1 MVRSSLMGMAQI
13 FVVPPIWIRT
23 PCAGRTTRRR
33 CPRCRRHVFQNSL
46 FVTVFVV
53 AGTVVTGSICAYSF
67 ARIRWKG
74 RGLLFSLI
82 ISSMMLPPAVTL
94 IPLFLQWN
102 ALKLTNSFVPL
113 IAPAWFGGGA
123 YYIFLLRQFYMG
135 IPRELDESARID
147 GAGHFTIYSRIIL
160 PLTKPAMIV
169 VGLFAFM
176 NCWNDF
182 LHPLVYLNDT
192 NQYTVALGLQ
202 LFIGSY
208 RTDWHLL
215 MAAACVAI
223 LPVIA
228 VFLIGQRYFI
238 EGITLTES
246 RGNTPDGRGRSPCP
260 PVERSASAC
269 IFEAIRST
277 RTSTPCGPKAPFSLF
292 FRDAA
297 DEAPEED

>member
-1 MVRSSLMGMAQI
+1 MRASKRIGSVSVYLVLILGCAMSLLPLIWMVRSSLMGMAQI
-13 FVVPPIWIRT
+13 FVVPPIWIPNPVRWQNYT
-23 PCAGRTTRRR
+23 QALSALPFGT
-33 CPRCRRHVFQNSL
+33 FFKNSL
-46 FVTVFVV
+46 FITTLVVT
-53 AGTVVTGSICAYSF
+53 GTVITGSICAYSF

-102 ALKLTNSFVPL
+102 ALKLTNSYVPL

-123 YYIFLLRQFYMG
+123 YYIFLLRQFYMD

-147 GAGHFTIYSRIIL
+147 GAGHFTIYARIIL

-169 VGLFAFM
+169 VGLFAFL

-182 LHPLVYLNDT
+182 LQPLVYLNDT
-192 NQYTVALGLQ
+192 DRYTVALGLQ

-228 VFLIGQRYFI
+228 VFLVGQRYFI
-238 EGITLTES
+238 EGIALT
-246 RGNTPDGRGRSPCP
+246 GIKG
-260 PVERSASAC
+260 
-269 IFEAIRST
+269 
-277 RTSTPCGPKAPFSLF
+277 
-292 FRDAA
+292 
-297 DEAPEED
+297 

>member
-1 MVRSSLMGMAQI
+1 
-13 FVVPPIWIRT
+13 
-23 PCAGRTTRRR
+23 
-33 CPRCRRHVFQNSL
+33 
-46 FVTVFVV
+46 
-53 AGTVVTGSICAYSF
+53 
-67 ARIRWKG
+67 
-74 RGLLFSLI
+74 
-82 ISSMMLPPAVTL
+82 MMLPPAVTL

-123 YYIFLLRQFYMG
+123 YYIFLLRQLYMG

-208 RTDWHLL
+208 RTDGTFDGALRGDP
-215 MAAACVAI
+215 AR
-223 LPVIA
+223 IA
-228 VFLIGQRYFI
+228 VFLMGSA
-238 EGITLTES
+238 TSS
-246 RGNTPDGRGRSPCP
+246 RASRSPNK
-260 PVERSASAC
+260 V
-269 IFEAIRST
+269 
-277 RTSTPCGPKAPFSLF
+277 
-292 FRDAA
+292 
-297 DEAPEED
+297 